1 MSISARAFVTGLPLA
16 AFCIV
21 QMGALARAEDSA
33 GAPVMYTKAPPSDA
47 VSSGQSG
54 GGVMMPIP
62 QLPTIAPYGDVTI
75 AGTGL
80 AVTNGF
86 SNRAVAD
93 FAANWYYSGLGL
105 HVDTSRDW
113 REENADYIVAGVSY
127 AITPYIRPKFLYG
140 TSSENLGIQP
150 KTYLRGEIEFQMPSV
165 PGTTGIVATPSIT
178 SREYRNGVRET
189 VPEIDVAFYH
199 PEFANHT
206 YFVSE
211 VKATTIMVETISAL
225 GYEFS
230 GSETYV
236 IPKWGTIGAEVFG
249 GRMVYDVT
257 LCAMLCSVQNRFLG
271 IRPLV
276 SFYLNHSDA
285 HELFVRGEV
294 VATDFYNI
302 YGGTVG
308 LKTKF

>member
-1 MSISARAFVTGLPLA
+1 VVILSKAFAFGLLLAAISVMQWTDEARAQDIPA
-16 AFCIV
+16 
-21 QMGALARAEDSA
+21 
-33 GAPVMYTKAPPSDA
+33 APVMYTKAPPNSDPAA
-47 VSSGQSG
+47 VMPAQG
-54 GGVMMPIP
+54 GGAMMPLP
-62 QLPTIAPYGDVTI
+62 QLAPHGDVTI

-93 FAANWYYSGLGL
+93 VAANWYASGFGL
-105 HVDTSRDW
+105 HLDTSRDW
-113 REENADYIVAGVSY
+113 REENANYVVAGVSY
-127 AITPYIRPKFLYG
+127 AITPYITPKILYG

-150 KTYLRGEIEFQMPSV
+150 RTYLKGEIAFATPPV
-165 PGTTGIVATPSIT
+165 PGTTGVVATPSVT
-178 SREYRNGVRET
+178 YREYRNGVQET

-199 PEFANHT
+199 PEFANHSYLVT
-206 YFVSE
+206 EAKASAIFV
-211 VKATTIMVETISAL
+211 ATVSAP

-236 IPKWGTIGAEVFG
+236 IPKWGTFGAEVFG

-257 LCAMLCSVQNRFLG
+257 LCAIFCSVQNRFVG

-276 SFYLNHSDA
+276 SFYLNHSDSM
-285 HELFVRGEV
+285 ELFVRGEA